1 MIEGGDRNPKTEAEN
16 VFESKTESTSEE
28 YQAIVSAKSGSVI
41 DKSWDVE
48 TVSHRERRAKKGRPV
63 G

>member
-1 MIEGGDRNPKTEAEN
+1 MIESGDRNPKKEN
-16 VFESKTESTSEE
+16 VFESSESASEE
-28 YQAIVSAKSGSVI
+28 YQPIVSAKSGSVI

-48 TVSHRERRAKKGRPV
+48 TVSHKGRKAKKHRPV

>member
-1 MIEGGDRNPKTEAEN
+1 MIESGDRNPKKEN
-16 VFESKTESTSEE
+16 VFESTTESASEE

-48 TVSHRERRAKKGRPV
+48 TVSHKGRKAKKPRPV